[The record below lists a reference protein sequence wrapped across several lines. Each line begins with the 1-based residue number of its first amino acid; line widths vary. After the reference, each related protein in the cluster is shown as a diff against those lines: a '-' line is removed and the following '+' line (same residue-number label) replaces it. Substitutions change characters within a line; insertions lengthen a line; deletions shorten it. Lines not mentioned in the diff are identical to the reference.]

1 MGGEEGIGYC
11 INVKNMEVDIFKK
24 AYCLAESLDTCD
36 NAKYVLD
43 YGGSKDSVDKF
54 VSILAKNDKEF
65 KNKLR
70 GLIEETRKRLQK
82 EFDEL

>member
-1 MGGEEGIGYC
+1 MVTAGGGQ
-11 INVKNMEVDIFKK
+11 KQQNMEVEFFKK

-43 YGGSKDSVDKF
+43 YGGLKDSVDKF
-54 VSILAKNDKEF
+54 VGTLVRNDKEF
-65 KNKLR
+65 KEKLR
-70 GLIEETRKRLQK
+70 DLIEETQKRLQK

>member
-1 MGGEEGIGYC
+1 
-11 INVKNMEVDIFKK
+11 MEVETFNK
-24 AYCLAESLDTCD
+24 AYCLAESLDACD

-54 VSILAKNDKEF
+54 VGTLVRNDKEF
-65 KNKLR
+65 KEELR
-70 GLIEETRKRLQK
+70 VLIEKTQKRLQK

>member
-1 MGGEEGIGYC
+1 MTAGGGQ
-11 INVKNMEVDIFKK
+11 KQQNMEVELFKK

-54 VSILAKNDKEF
+54 VGTLVRNDKEF
-65 KNKLR
+65 KEKLR
-70 GLIEETRKRLQK
+70 DLIEETQKRLQK

>member
-1 MGGEEGIGYC
+1 
-11 INVKNMEVDIFKK
+11 MEIETFEK
-24 AYCLAESLDTCD
+24 AYCLAESLDTCV

>member
-1 MGGEEGIGYC
+1 MKVE
-11 INVKNMEVDIFKK
+11 IFKK
-24 AYCLAESLDTCD
+24 AYCLAESLNTCD

-43 YGGSKDSVDKF
+43 YGGLKDSVDKF

-70 GLIEETRKRLQK
+70 GLIEETQKRLQK

>member
-1 MGGEEGIGYC
+1 
-11 INVKNMEVDIFKK
+11 MEVDIFKK

-65 KNKLR
+65 MNKLR

>member
-1 MGGEEGIGYC
+1 
-11 INVKNMEVDIFKK
+11 MEVEFFKK

-36 NAKYVLD
+36 NAKYILD

-54 VSILAKNDKEF
+54 VGILVRNDKEF

-70 GLIEETRKRLQK
+70 GLIEETQKQREELERKREERMKQMNMDK
-82 EFDEL
+82 

>member
-1 MGGEEGIGYC
+1 
-11 INVKNMEVDIFKK
+11 MEKETFKK

-65 KNKLR
+65 KKKLS
-70 GLIEETRKRLQK
+70 GLIEETQKRLQK

>member
-1 MGGEEGIGYC
+1 
-11 INVKNMEVDIFKK
+11 MEVDIFKK

-36 NAKYVLD
+36 NAKYILD

>member
-1 MGGEEGIGYC
+1 
-11 INVKNMEVDIFKK
+11 MEVEIFKK
-24 AYCLAESLDTCD
+24 AYYLAESLDTCD

-43 YGGSKDSVDKF
+43 YGESKDSVDKF

-70 GLIEETRKRLQK
+70 GLIVETEKRLQK

>member
-1 MGGEEGIGYC
+1 
-11 INVKNMEVDIFKK
+11 MEVEFFKK

-43 YGGSKDSVDKF
+43 YGGSKDSVGKF
-54 VSILAKNDKEF
+54 VSILAKKDKEF
-65 KNKLR
+65 KEKLR
-70 GLIEETRKRLQK
+70 GLIEETQKRLQK

>member
-1 MGGEEGIGYC
+1 
-11 INVKNMEVDIFKK
+11 MEVDIFEK